1 MPNTMKTYLLLA
13 IPLLGFMATSRA
25 NETPAPNPIPVAVP
39 SSSENWLDAKGVY
52 TLDGLLQD
60 LGATPDAAQKE
71 AVARA
76 LASRNMAVQQ
86 GNARLSQELKKI
98 LGVNDDIRAK
108 EQVETRKMNRIKRL
122 QPGRYQGL
130 DKKPQPDASPI
141 EGK

>member
-1 MPNTMKTYLLLA
+1 MANTMKTYLLLA
-13 IPLLGFMATSRA
+13 LPLLGFMATSRA
-25 NETPAPNPIPVAVP
+25 NETPAPTPVAVAVP
-39 SSSENWLDAKGVY
+39 GSSENWLDAKGVY

-76 LASRNMAVQQ
+76 LASRNIAVQQ
-86 GNARLSQELKKI
+86 ANARLSQELKRI

-108 EQVETRKMNRIKRL
+108 EQMETRKMNRIKRL

-130 DKKPQPDASPI
+130 DKKPQPESSPLT
-141 EGK
+141 GK